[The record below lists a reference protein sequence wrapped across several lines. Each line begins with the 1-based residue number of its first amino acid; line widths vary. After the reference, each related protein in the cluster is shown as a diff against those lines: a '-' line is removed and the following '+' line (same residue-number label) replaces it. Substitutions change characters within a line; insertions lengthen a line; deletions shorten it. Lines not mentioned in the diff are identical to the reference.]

1 MKFKV
6 TSSHL
11 IAIIVVQVIV
21 IGILFLILI
30 SGKHKAKA
38 DGKIY
43 TYDMAKP
50 KYQLLTDYDNEGLPY
65 SHILPLTEYPFFKY
79 LSSSYGKGKDI
90 KEYKLPLKEMAH
102 DEFIATAYDL
112 SFESCGKY
120 PSHPE
125 YGITFS
131 GKKAAKGR
139 TVAVDPNVI
148 PLGSKIHMTFPD
160 KYKYL
165 NGWYVAEDTG
175 RLVKGKIIDVYMG
188 ESAFLEMEKFGS
200 MRVKVKIIYPE
211 YY

>member
-11 IAIIVVQVIV
+11 IAIIVVQVFV

-30 SGKHKAKA
+30 SSKHKAKA
-38 DGKIY
+38 DSKNF
-43 TYDMAKP
+43 TYDMVKP
-50 KYQLLTDYDNEGLPY
+50 KYEVLMDYDNAGLPY
-65 SHILPLTEYPFFKY
+65 SDIVPLTEYPFFKY
-79 LSSSYGKGKDI
+79 LTSSYGNGQDI
-90 KEYKLPLKEMAH
+90 KEYKLPIKGMAH

-131 GKKAAKGR
+131 GKRAARGR

-148 PLGSKIHMTFPD
+148 PLGSKIHMTFPGE
-160 KYKYL
+160 YKYL

-175 RLVKGKIIDVYMG
+175 RLVKGKIIDVYLG
-188 ESAFLEMEKFGS
+188 ESAFFEMERFGS
-200 MRVKVKIIYPE
+200 MKVKVKIIYPE